1 MERCAIVVHS
11 VNGNCYIIATY
22 LQELLIQRN
31 VDARLYRV
39 EDSDLHILANQSDA
53 VNDFY
58 EDIQALPVAS
68 SSSLQKSRMVILGSP
83 TSFGN
88 VSAEM
93 KAFMDSTFDMCED
106 RSLAGKYFACFT
118 SCPHSTSEGAFCLD
132 SMIHYAQGMGMVH
145 VPFGVR
151 KELVAMNQPVSGI
164 VHLAGLDN
172 TIRPSVQ
179 LGAALEAYAE
189 TLAKL
194 LN

>member
-1 MERCAIVVHS
+1 
-11 VNGNCYIIATY
+11 
-22 LQELLIQRN
+22 
-31 VDARLYRV
+31 
-39 EDSDLHILANQSDA
+39 
-53 VNDFY
+53 
-58 EDIQALPVAS
+58 
-68 SSSLQKSRMVILGSP
+68 
-83 TSFGN
+83 
-88 VSAEM
+88 
-93 KAFMDSTFDMCED
+93 
-106 RSLAGKYFACFT
+106 
-118 SCPHSTSEGAFCLD
+118 
-132 SMIHYAQGMGMVH
+132 MIHYAQGMGMVH